1 MELDEKVGFG
11 LLIGGKPYIGANGLA
26 ADIAH
31 TTVQRGGKKC
41 ACGNC
46 GCFEAYVSLDEYLN
60 KSKDHAQYVSYL
72 ACGITNVMNLFQP
85 NVIVVGGRVAEFG
98 GDELL
103 KEFSEFVHKEQ
114 YARNSVNKTLIALP
128 TAGPDAAVIGAALAG
143 I

>member
-1 MELDEKVGFG
+1 MSERNDYIKELSKKYVDEHLEKLQKNAEELEIEKEF
-11 LLIGGKPYIGANGLA
+11 LQDLILFTSSKE
-26 ADIAH
+26 
-31 TTVQRGGKKC
+31 KK
-41 ACGNC
+41 
-46 GCFEAYVSLDEYLN
+46 YVSLDEYLN

-85 NVIVVGGRVAEFG
+85 NVIVVGGRVAELG

-103 KEFSEFVHKEQ
+103 KEFSELVHKEQ
-114 YARNSVNKTLIALP
+114 YARKSVNKTLIALP